1 MIRYP
6 VDIDTRV
13 SSNLSLLI
21 DRRVNDPDA
30 EQPVTLVGVRAFI
43 AGLLPASLSESERL
57 HHFDMDASLLDELDV
72 LIEEYGGDALAI
84 DFVRSDA
91 SEALTRAIEAVVDDE
106 NRENPPTLDAV
117 REAITGGLTAKL
129 VGDGVLE
136 DDEDDTLLA
145 EIDALIRRHGADAL
159 AEEFIRYE

>member
-1 MIRYP
+1 MISDS
-6 VDIDTRV
+6 VDIATRV
-13 SSNLSLLI
+13 SPNLSALI
-21 DRRVNDPDA
+21 ESRVGDPDA
-30 EQPVTLVGVRAFI
+30 EQPITLASVRAFL
-43 AGLLPASLSESERL
+43 AGLLPASLDESERL
-57 HHFDMDASLLDELDV
+57 HHADIDESLLDELDV

-106 NRENPPTLDAV
+106 NRENPPTLGTV

-145 EIDALIRRHGADAL
+145 EIDALIRRNGPDAL